1 MSSSIGLTD
10 WLIMSHL
17 CTKQH
22 TQDTLTYRDKNKFQ
36 SSHVHKNAVDLGL
49 LLSRL
54 RFHWINILQYW
65 GWISVIVTATAG
77 IANGWC
83 ERILA
88 WVRRCCLRLVDWANR
103 RLHPSNG
110 HTYGLSPV
118 WMRTWV
124 RRLKSNEKRLP
135 HPSNGHWKA
144 FSPVCTSWWRRSFEL
159 STNDFWHSWQTWT
172 PTKKIRNSEWNLFSR
187 RFTHVA
193 HGYVNVCSS
202 RLYLETSLYNLTVDN
217 ESFSVGRQTASVPVV
232 FDVV

>member
-1 MSSSIGLTD
+1 MYIRML
-10 WLIMSHL
+10 WIFV
-17 CTKQH
+17 C
-22 TQDTLTYRDKNKFQ
+22 
-36 SSHVHKNAVDLGL
+36 L
-49 LLSRL
+49 LLFSIPL
-54 RFHWINILQYW
+54 KNILQYW

-103 RLHPSNG
+103 RLHPSKG

-144 FSPVCTSWWRRSFEL
+144 FSPVWTSWWRRSFEL

-172 PTKKIRNSEWNLFSR
+172 PRKNEKGQHDAWLWSIYSRGPWVCKCLFIEAVSRNIFVQPDCGQRIVFGWSSVGKCAR
-187 RFTHVA
+187 RFRCGFT
-193 HGYVNVCSS
+193 
-202 RLYLETSLYNLTVDN
+202 RFWT
-217 ESFSVGRQTASVPVV
+217 
-232 FDVV
+232 